1 MGNLAF
7 IYGVMGS
14 SKSAQALI
22 TRYNYIQKGINVV
35 LCKPEIDNRGDS
47 EEYRTVSSRIG
58 IEVKCLV
65 FPKEENLINLF
76 IKNFDYY
83 KQNIM
88 IVDEAQFCTK
98 EQIDQLKV
106 LSKSIQVLCY
116 GLKTNFKSELF
127 EGSKRLIEIAD
138 RLEEISYICRC
149 GSKAIINARFIKGKP
164 TISGSEILIGGDE
177 SYEALCYEC
186 WKKLLND

>member
-1 MGNLAF
+1 MGNLTF

-22 TRYNYIQKGINVV
+22 TRHNYIQKGFNVI

-47 EEYRTVSSRIG
+47 VENRTVSSRIG
-58 IEVKCLV
+58 IEAKCLV
-65 FPKEENLINLF
+65 FDTNKNLVFLYMENFN
-76 IKNFDYY
+76 YY
-83 KQNIM
+83 KQNIL

-106 LSKSIQVLCY
+106 LSKNVEVLCY

-138 RLEEISYICRC
+138 KLEEISYICRC
-149 GSKAIINARFIKGKP
+149 GSKAIINARFINGRP
-164 TISGSEILIGGDE
+164 TVVGSEILIGAEE

-186 WKKLLND
+186 WKKLLN

>member
-22 TRYNYIQKGINVV
+22 TRHNYIQKGFNVV
-35 LCKPEIDNRGDS
+35 LCKPEVDNRGDS
-47 EEYRTVSSRIG
+47 LEYRTVSSRIG
-58 IEVKCLV
+58 IEAKCLV
-65 FPKEENLINLF
+65 FKNDENLIYLYM
-76 IKNFDYY
+76 KNFDYY
-83 KQNIM
+83 KQNIL

-98 EQIDQLKV
+98 EQIDQLKT
-106 LSKSIQVLCY
+106 LSKDVQVICY

-149 GSKAIINARFIKGKP
+149 GGKAIINARFINGKP

-186 WKKLLND
+186 WKKLLNS